1 MISKSI
7 DQQPRG
13 LTTKYPQAAL
23 AIVCIA
29 LLILTFNAATAA
41 PPPGTVAGVV
51 KDALQR
57 PLGGAAVRLETQD
70 GRTVARTTADDQ
82 GQFSFTGVAPGTY
95 AVVAERSGFDAGTT
109 IVTLTAQDG
118 ASADLTLASQQA
130 LDVKVAAK
138 RLEEARLGIQPRIGA
153 STYTITEQAV
163 ENQPRGENSTLTEV
177 LLQAPGVTPDSAQ
190 SGQFHVRNEHGNVQ
204 YRINGVAL
212 PEGISL
218 FGQALTP
225 RLARS
230 IDLIRGALPAQY
242 GLRTAGVV
250 DIETKSGAFERGGFV
265 SMYGGSHSW
274 LQPSAEARGSYGR
287 FNYFL
292 TGDYVENDIGIAP
305 AQKQGPIH
313 DRTHQD
319 HGFGYLE
326 YILDSTSKVSLVV
339 GTFNGSFEIPTRP
352 DQAPGLGLV
361 VTGVRGADS
370 RRLDAEQ
377 FEENHYGVLS
387 YLKAEQD
394 LTYQASV
401 FTRYSTL
408 RYRPD
413 PHFGDL
419 LFTGLS
425 QRAYR
430 ENIAT
435 GLQVDGSYV
444 LTPEHTLRG
453 GIYFSPEQTQ
463 VRTKSDVLPTDDTG
477 AATSDLPFRINDG
490 SQKTGYTYSVYA
502 QDAWR
507 IVPSVTVNVG
517 LRFDDVE
524 AFTSEY
530 QFSPRVNVVWT
541 PTTSTTVFAGY
552 ARYFTPP
559 PLASVSTTSA
569 TKFNF
574 TTAASEVTRSDAVK
588 AERADYFDAGVSQV
602 IIPGLRVGFD
612 AYYKNAVNLI
622 DEGQFGAPILQTPFN
637 YRVGHNWGIELS
649 ASYVSGG
656 LSTYANL
663 AIAEQEAKRIVS
675 AQALFAQADLDYIA
689 HHFIHTDHDQRF
701 TASAGIAYLFPTKTR
716 ISVDMIA
723 GSGLRQTKRF
733 PNDATVP
740 DYQQI
745 NLGLT
750 QKFTLPAIGAM
761 EARFDI
767 INLFDGIY
775 PIRSGTGVG
784 VVSPQF
790 GPPRSFFAGLKKEF

>member
-1 MISKSI
+1 MIWN
-7 DQQPRG
+7 G
-13 LTTKYPQAAL
+13 LNQESRRLRTISPQAVA
-23 AIVCIA
+23 VIA
-29 LLILTFNAATAA
+29 CVLLVLTFEAVGAA
-41 PPPGTVAGVV
+41 PPPGIVAGIV

-57 PLGGAAVRLETQD
+57 PLSGATVRLESAD
-70 GRTVARTTADDQ
+70 GRTIARTTADDQ
-82 GQFSFTGVAPGTY
+82 GQFSFTGIAPGTY
-95 AVVAERSGFDAGTT
+95 AVVAERKGFDTGTS
-109 IVTLTAQDG
+109 IVTVSAEEGATAEF
-118 ASADLTLASQQA
+118 TLASIEA
-130 LDVKVAAK
+130 LDVRIAAE
-138 RLEEARLGIQPRIGA
+138 RLEQARLSIQPRIGA
-153 STYTITEQAV
+153 STYTITDEAV
-163 ENQPRGENSTLTEV
+163 QNQPRGENNTLTQV

-225 RLARS
+225 RLAKS

-242 GLRTAGVV
+242 GLRTAGIV
-250 DIETKSGAFERGGFV
+250 DIQTKSGAFEQGGYI

-292 TGDYVENDIGIAP
+292 TGDYVENNIGIAP
-305 AQKQGPIH
+305 AQKEGPIH
-313 DRTHQD
+313 DQTHQD
-319 HGFGYLE
+319 HGFAYLE
-326 YILDSTSKVSLVV
+326 YLLDATSKVSLIA

-352 DQAPGLGLV
+352 GVAPDLGLV
-361 VTGVRGADS
+361 VNGVTDTDS
-370 RRLDAEQ
+370 RRLDAAQ
-377 FEENHYGVLS
+377 FEQNHYGVLS
-387 YLKAEQD
+387 YLKATQD

-401 FTRYSTL
+401 FGRYSTL
-408 RYRPD
+408 SYRPD

-419 LFTGLS
+419 LFTGIS
-425 QRAYR
+425 QRAFR
-430 ENIAT
+430 ENIGA
-435 GLQVDGSYV
+435 GLQVDASYV
-444 LTPEHTLRG
+444 LTPQHTLRA
-453 GIYFSPEQTQ
+453 GIYFLAEQAQ

-477 AATSDLPFRINDG
+477 AQTSDLPFRINDG
-490 SQKTGYTYSVYA
+490 KHKNAYTYSVYA

-507 IVPSVTVNVG
+507 IIPSVTVNVG
-517 LRFDDVE
+517 LRFDDYE
-524 AFTSEY
+524 AFVSEY
-530 QFSPRVNVVWT
+530 QFSPRINVVWT
-541 PTTSTTVFAGY
+541 PTNKTTVFAGY

-559 PLASVSTTSA
+559 PLASISTTNV
-569 TKFNF
+569 TKFDL
-574 TTAASEVTRSDAVK
+574 TTAASEITRSDPVMP
-588 AERADYFDAGVSQV
+588 ERADYFDVGMSQV
-602 IIPGLRVGFD
+602 IIPGLRVGID
-612 AYYKNAVNLI
+612 AYYKNALNLL
-622 DEGQFGAPILQTPFN
+622 DEGQFGAPIIQTPFN

-649 ASYVSGG
+649 ATYVAGG

-663 AIAEQEAKRIVS
+663 AIAEQEGKRIVS
-675 AQALFAQADLDYIA
+675 AQALFSQDDLDYIA

-716 ISVDMIA
+716 VSLDMIA

-745 NLGLT
+745 NLGVT

-775 PIRSGTGVG
+775 EIRSGTGVG
-784 VVSPQF
+784 VVQPQF
-790 GPPRSFFAGLKKEF
+790 GPPRSFYAGLKKEF